1 MGSLVLLGRG
11 VVLEYHSTP
20 PIMRALS
27 GTALHPSKSP
37 AMMNPLPFTPEWL
50 AADLVA
56 VCHPPAKGLAG
67 SSGIGCSSLN
77 TFWALGSHSIT
88 RVPGRISAVI
98 PNYSLENQQFQCSS
112 PQLGVTLKAAE
123 LLLLV
128 EE

>member
-37 AMMNPLPFTPEWL
+37 AMMNPLPFTAEWL
-50 AADLVA
+50 AAALVA
-56 VCHPPAKGLAG
+56 VCHPSANGLAG

-77 TFWALGSHSIT
+77 TFWALGSHSI